1 MTGELL
7 LLSVAD
13 DVAGLVTMEEAIE
26 TQRRGF
32 LALASGEARLAPRVL
47 VPGAEGSTAFCYTAR
62 MAPEAPAVS
71 KFGSVVPA
79 NASRGLPSVSALVV
93 VLDAETGRPYAIVD
107 GEAVTN
113 LRTVAA
119 SALAARTLAPAARSL
134 AVVGWGTQGRRHGA
148 VLTEALDI
156 DSMTVFDPFLP
167 PSDPDAHGGATVAV
181 AESVQEAVAG
191 ADLVVTCTTSP
202 TPVLSREWLKPDATV
217 ISVGSFAPDHREVDD
232 DIVGSA
238 RVVVDHRET
247 ALEQAG
253 PIVQAVA
260 SGILDP
266 ADVHQIG
273 DVLAAPAATPQS
285 GLTYY
290 NTVGVGI
297 QDAAVLALILE
308 RAHERGVGTTIPW

>member
-1 MTGELL
+1 MTDELL
-7 LLSVAD
+7 LLSGAD
-13 DVAGLVTMEEAIE
+13 DVAGLLTMEEAIE

-47 VPGAEGSTAFCYTAR
+47 VPGAEGSTAFCYVAR
-62 MAPEAPAVS
+62 MAPDAPAVS
-71 KFGSVVPA
+71 KFGSVVPK
-79 NASRGLPSVSALVV
+79 NASRGLPSVAAVVV
-93 VLDAETGRPYAIVD
+93 VLDADTGRPHAIVD

-134 AVVGWGTQGRRHGA
+134 AVVGWGAQGRRHGE
-148 VLTEALDI
+148 VLTEVLDI
-156 DSMTVFDPFLP
+156 DSMTVFDPHRP
-167 PSDPDAHGGATVAV
+167 PSALDGHGRAAV
-181 AESVQEAVAG
+181 AAAGSVQEAVSG
-191 ADLVVTCTTSP
+191 ADLVVTCTTSR

-247 ALEQAG
+247 ALDQAG

-266 ADVHQIG
+266 LEIHEIG
-273 DVLAAPAATPQS
+273 DLLAAPAATPQS

-308 RAHERGVGTTIPW
+308 RARERRAGTKIPW